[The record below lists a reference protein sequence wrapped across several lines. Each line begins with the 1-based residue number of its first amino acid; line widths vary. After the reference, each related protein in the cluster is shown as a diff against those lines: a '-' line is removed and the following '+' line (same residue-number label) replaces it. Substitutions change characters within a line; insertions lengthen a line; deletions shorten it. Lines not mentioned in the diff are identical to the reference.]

1 MIIRETYVKDSEIAR
16 MAFVAD
22 HERHRYQQGKL
33 ITEVTSY
40 ADILTV
46 SGSQVQIVCEKE
58 DFMAA
63 LRYLKDYH
71 PDFEEKE
78 RKHEIFAF

>member
-22 HERHRYQQGKL
+22 HEQHRYSQGKTT
-33 ITEVTSY
+33 TEIVSY
-40 ADILTV
+40 VDILTV
-46 SGSQVQIVCEKE
+46 SGSQVQIVCDKE
-58 DFMAA
+58 DFIAA

-71 PDFEEKE
+71 PNTKE
-78 RKHEIFAF
+78 QVA